1 MLDSYTSSMCIE
13 SLGRSSFARCLIE
26 INADD
31 VLKESLTMSVP
42 LIEGLGFIIEIVNI
56 EYEWKPPRYD
66 LCKIF
71 GHVQDHCPKKASLP
85 PSVDTLIVEKTN
97 DGFQTVG
104 KKKKK
109 GKSKSTNGGQFGG
122 HSVKQN
128 VRYEPKATANVPMK
142 GAMNTGNASK
152 SGLSQV
158 STLLKNQPH
167 KVNVPPTKDG
177 NITMSNSYVAL
188 DDESK
193 EEIKNVY
200 DESTNV
206 LISTKTGGSSSTFT
220 VAVEVET
227 VLGSDGETTSALEL
241 LRKIRELE
249 QQHAHIKQEISKRL
263 AVSQL
268 ADGALDL
275 GGVMDPFAP
284 KPTTESKYLN
294 IMQSVGHAIHVYDRE
309 LKIIFWNRAAENLY
323 GYTVAEVCGKNP
335 TDLLVEAKV
344 AMYSNFVLKRTVD
357 GESWSG
363 SRFPVKN
370 KRGERF
376 VVSGTNTP
384 LRNENRRL
392 IGAICI
398 SSDDCPYHV
407 IDRQLTASRR
417 LCLDYQQASIGSF
430 LSSLASKAK
439 LKTKTDETY
448 TNDIGAF
455 DLSDD
460 AHQNESSSPR
470 AHTDPS
476 PFGVF
481 YPMDTAEDF
490 TESENKLVFSN
501 ILSLKVKTWIG
512 KKRTLWPWK
521 GTGREIKSFDTKV
534 GPLGWDQLDVK
545 QENNPNPQLSSSA
558 SEKLDCQLYKNFN
571 MGSNKTRS
579 SGLLLSTSH
588 ASSTSSTSSGGMSIQ
603 SHAIIKHGNQT
614 DNLNYEILSKDLIT
628 REKIGQGSWGTYITH
643 CGMDQ
648 KCELYMQNVAV
659 KLFACQEYSD
669 DVILS
674 FELEVSM
681 MKRLR
686 HPNILLFMGAVTSPQ
701 HLCIVTE
708 FLPRGSLFRVLQ
720 RDTLRLDWKHR
731 LHLAIDIARGM
742 NYLHHCNP
750 PIFNRDLKSS
760 NLLVNK
766 NWTVKPQWMAPE
778 ALRNEYADEKSDVYS
793 YGVVLWELT
802 TEKIP
807 WADLDIMQVIEAVGF
822 MNQRLEI
829 PKDVDREW
837 ASLIESCWCSEPQS
851 RPTFQEILSKL
862 KDLQKKFA
870 TERRR

>member
-1 MLDSYTSSMCIE
+1 MIDSIKDMFNVVDIPSLLLTVGHPNSTLAKITAIGSLRLTNGIILFDVLVVLEYNDLKLGKIVGTSSKNGGYLFAVNKNGKQTREPFPLSDHKYVFVRDLVHCDVWGPYMIISKDGYKYFLNLVDDFSMDVGFTYLSQKLKSERPSDEEEDPFNAEGNSWVTSDDYVNTIFEHKSFLEVSYNPKWIE
-13 SLGRSSFARCLIE
+13 AMNLEMEALHKNNTYE
-26 INADD
+26 LAD
-31 VLKESLTMSVP
+31 
-42 LIEGLGFIIEIVNI
+42 
-56 EYEWKPPRYD
+56 
-66 LCKIF
+66 
-71 GHVQDHCPKKASLP
+71 LP
-85 PSVDTLIVEKTN
+85 PERKAIGCKWIWKIKYKSSSEVDSKNGLFIAILVYVDNIV
-97 DGFQTVG
+97 V
-104 KKKKK
+104 
-109 GKSKSTNGGQFGG
+109 
-122 HSVKQN
+122 
-128 VRYEPKATANVPMK
+128 
-142 GAMNTGNASK
+142 TGNNEA
-152 SGLSQV
+152 
-158 STLLKNQPH
+158 
-167 KVNVPPTKDG
+167 
-177 NITMSNSYVAL
+177 
-188 DDESK
+188 
-193 EEIKNVY
+193 EIDKF
-200 DESTNV
+200 
-206 LISTKTGGSSSTFT
+206 K
-220 VAVEVET
+220 
-227 VLGSDGETTSALEL
+227 
-241 LRKIRELE
+241 
-249 QQHAHIKQEISKRL
+249 
-263 AVSQL
+263 SQL
-268 ADGALDL
+268 
-275 GGVMDPFAP
+275 VM
-284 KPTTESKYLN
+284 L
-294 IMQSVGHAIHVYDRE
+294 YDRE
-309 LKIIFWNRAAENLY
+309 LKIICWNRAAENLY
-323 GYTVAEVCGKNP
+323 GYMVAEVCGKNP

-363 SRFPVKN
+363 RFPVKN

-384 LRNENRRL
+384 LRDENRRL

-398 SSDDCPYHV
+398 SSDDCPYV
-407 IDRQLTASRR
+407 IDRQLIASPR
-417 LCLDYQQASIGSF
+417 LCLDSQQASIGSV

-455 DLSDD
+455 DLFDN

-481 YPMDTAEDF
+481 YPMDTSEDF
-490 TESENKLVFSN
+490 TESENKPVFST
-501 ILSLKVKTWIG
+501 ILSLKVKTWI
-512 KKRTLWPWK
+512 
-521 GTGREIKSFDTKV
+521 
-534 GPLGWDQLDVK
+534 GWDQLDVK
-545 QENNPNPQLSSSA
+545 QENNPSPQLSSSA

-571 MGSNKTRS
+571 TGSNKTRS
-579 SGLLLSTSH
+579 SGLWLSTSH

-614 DNLNYEILSKDLIT
+614 DNLNYEILWKDLIT
-628 REKIGQGSWGTYITH
+628 REKIGQGSCGTVYH
-643 CGMDQ
+643 ALWSGS
-648 KCELYMQNVAV
+648 NVAV

-731 LHLAIDIARGM
+731 LHMAIDIARGM

-750 PIFNRDLKSS
+750 PIVHLDLKSS
-760 NLLVNK
+760 NLLVDK

-778 ALRNEYADEKSDVYS
+778 ALRNEYADEKSNVYS

-829 PKDVDREW
+829 PKDVD
-837 ASLIESCWCSEPQS
+837 
-851 RPTFQEILSKL
+851 
-862 KDLQKKFA
+862 
-870 TERRR
+870 

>member
-1 MLDSYTSSMCIE
+1 
-13 SLGRSSFARCLIE
+13 
-26 INADD
+26 
-31 VLKESLTMSVP
+31 
-42 LIEGLGFIIEIVNI
+42 
-56 EYEWKPPRYD
+56 
-66 LCKIF
+66 
-71 GHVQDHCPKKASLP
+71 
-85 PSVDTLIVEKTN
+85 
-97 DGFQTVG
+97 
-104 KKKKK
+104 
-109 GKSKSTNGGQFGG
+109 
-122 HSVKQN
+122 
-128 VRYEPKATANVPMK
+128 
-142 GAMNTGNASK
+142 
-152 SGLSQV
+152 
-158 STLLKNQPH
+158 
-167 KVNVPPTKDG
+167 
-177 NITMSNSYVAL
+177 
-188 DDESK
+188 
-193 EEIKNVY
+193 
-200 DESTNV
+200 
-206 LISTKTGGSSSTFT
+206 
-220 VAVEVET
+220 
-227 VLGSDGETTSALEL
+227 TTSALEL

-335 TDLLVEAKV
+335 NLLVEAKV

-363 SRFPVKN
+363 RFPVKN

-376 VVSGTNTP
+376 VVS
-384 LRNENRRL
+384 
-392 IGAICI
+392 
-398 SSDDCPYHV
+398 
-407 IDRQLTASRR
+407 DRQLTASRR
-417 LCLDYQQASIGSF
+417 LCLDSQQASIGSV

-628 REKIGQGSWGTYITH
+628 REKIGQG
-643 CGMDQ
+643 
-648 KCELYMQNVAV
+648 
-659 KLFACQEYSD
+659 
-669 DVILS
+669 
-674 FELEVSM
+674 
-681 MKRLR
+681 
-686 HPNILLFMGAVTSPQ
+686 
-701 HLCIVTE
+701 
-708 FLPRGSLFRVLQ
+708 
-720 RDTLRLDWKHR
+720 
-731 LHLAIDIARGM
+731 
-742 NYLHHCNP
+742 
-750 PIFNRDLKSS
+750 
-760 NLLVNK
+760 
-766 NWTVKPQWMAPE
+766 
-778 ALRNEYADEKSDVYS
+778 
-793 YGVVLWELT
+793 
-802 TEKIP
+802 
-807 WADLDIMQVIEAVGF
+807 IERAF
-822 MNQRLEI
+822 
-829 PKDVDREW
+829 
-837 ASLIESCWCSEPQS
+837 
-851 RPTFQEILSKL
+851 
-862 KDLQKKFA
+862 
-870 TERRR
+870 